1 MGRGAQVD
9 FSEAGVG
16 VLLPSL
22 KGKLEVTGSCV
33 SGRGGGGPQERVA
46 VVLTAPYVSALL
58 CGRSFTGSPPGC
70 WWPSRT
76 QSLSSSDSRSAGEDK

>member
-1 MGRGAQVD
+1 MGGGAQVD

-33 SGRGGGGPQERVA
+33 SGRGGG
-46 VVLTAPYVSALL
+46 T
-58 CGRSFTGSPPGC
+58 PGKGGGGAHGTMC
-70 WWPSRT
+70 
-76 QSLSSSDSRSAGEDK
+76 